1 MIDFY
6 KHSFLSILG
15 KEAGSMSEIEYP
27 KKILDKYDEY
37 LSSLKEMKKQIEENG
52 EDNNGEIYL

>member
-15 KEAGSMSEIEYP
+15 KDASSMSEIAYSKE
-27 KKILDKYDEY
+27 IVSKYNVY
-37 LSSLKEMKKQIEENG
+37 LKNVKELKEKMDENG
-52 EDNNGEIYL
+52 EDNNTEIYL

>member
-15 KEAGSMSEIEYP
+15 KNAGSMTEIEYTRE
-27 KKILDKYDEY
+27 IINKYDEY
-37 LSSLKEMKKQIEENG
+37 LEKVKEMKKRIEENG
-52 EDNNGEIYL
+52 EDNNTEIYL

>member
-15 KEAGSMSEIEYP
+15 KNAGSMSEIEYP
-27 KKILDKYDEY
+27 REIINKYE
-37 LSSLKEMKKQIEENG
+37 K
-52 EDNNGEIYL
+52 

>member
-15 KEAGSMSEIEYP
+15 KNAGSMSEIEYP
-27 KKILDKYDEY
+27 REIINKYDGY
-37 LSSLKEMKKQIEENG
+37 LKSAKEIKKKIEENG
-52 EDNNGEIYL
+52 EDNNTEIYL

>member
-15 KEAGSMSEIEYP
+15 KNAGSMTEVEYTREI
-27 KKILDKYDEY
+27 INKYDEY
-37 LSSLKEMKKQIEENG
+37 LEKVKEMKKRIEENG
-52 EDNNGEIYL
+52 EDNNTEIYL

>member
-15 KEAGSMSEIEYP
+15 KNAGSMTEVEYTREIVN
-27 KKILDKYDEY
+27 KYDEY
-37 LSSLKEMKKQIEENG
+37 LEKTKEMKKRIEENG
-52 EDNNGEIYL
+52 EDNNTEIYL

>member
-15 KEAGSMSEIEYP
+15 KDARSMSEIAYAKEIISKYAEYS
-27 KKILDKYDEY
+27 KKVKE
-37 LSSLKEMKKQIEENG
+37 LKSKMGDNG
-52 EDNNGEIYL
+52 QNNNTEIYL

>member
-15 KEAGSMSEIEYP
+15 KDARSMSEIAYSKEIVSKYAEYS
-27 KKILDKYDEY
+27 KKVKE
-37 LSSLKEMKKQIEENG
+37 LKEKMDENG
-52 EDNNGEIYL
+52 QDNNTEIYL